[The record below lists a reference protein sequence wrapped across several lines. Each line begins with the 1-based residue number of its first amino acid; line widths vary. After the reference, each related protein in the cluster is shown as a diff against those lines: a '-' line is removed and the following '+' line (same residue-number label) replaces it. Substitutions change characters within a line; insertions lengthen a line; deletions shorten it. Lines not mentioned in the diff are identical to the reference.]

1 MNMTMMKTT
10 IRTLALVL
18 CTGLLG
24 GGLAA
29 AQPPTEPPA
38 RGRPGNPAGLSPV
51 EVLNMLDAYA
61 LVQAE
66 SALELRDGQY
76 GEFVTRLKRLQDTRR
91 RNQQDRNRQI
101 QELRRM
107 TQPRGAA
114 GPPQQPQAKRDDD
127 SVIAERLKA
136 LKEHDVRAATELS
149 RAYDA
154 LDEVLDVRQQAR
166 FRAFEENLERR
177 KIDLLMRARRG
188 AAGRQGQ

>member
-1 MNMTMMKTT
+1 
-10 IRTLALVL
+10 
-18 CTGLLG
+18 
-24 GGLAA
+24 
-29 AQPPTEPPA
+29 
-38 RGRPGNPAGLSPV
+38 
-51 EVLNMLDAYA
+51 MLDAYA

-66 SALELRDGQY
+66 TALELRDGQY
-76 GEFVTRLKRLQDTRR
+76 GEFVTRLKRLQETRR

-101 QELRRM
+101 QDLRRM

-114 GPPQQPQAKRDDD
+114 GPPQQPPAKREDD

-136 LKEHDVRAATELS
+136 LKEHDARAAAELS

-154 LDEVLDVRQQAR
+154 LDEILDVRQQAR

>member
-1 MNMTMMKTT
+1 MKKTFDT
-10 IRTLALVL
+10 VRKMLRTVGFVL
-18 CTGLLG
+18 CAGLLG

-29 AQPPTEPPA
+29 AQPPVEPPA

-66 SALELRDGQY
+66 TALELRDGQY
-76 GEFVTRLKRLQDTRR
+76 GEFVTRLKRLHETRR
-91 RNQQDRNRQI
+91 RNQQARNRQI

-107 TQPRGAA
+107 TL
-114 GPPQQPQAKRDDD
+114 PPARSQQPQAKPVDD
-127 SVIAERLKA
+127 SVIAERLKT
-136 LKEHDVRAATELS
+136 LKDHDTRAAAELN
-149 RAYDA
+149 RAYEA

-177 KIDLLMRARRG
+177 KIDLLMRERRG

>member
-1 MNMTMMKTT
+1 MTKI
-10 IRTLALVL
+10 IRPVALALFAVVL
-18 CTGLLG
+18 T
-24 GGLAA
+24 GGLAL
-29 AQPPTEPPA
+29 AQTPAQQPA

-66 SALELRDGQY
+66 SALELKESQY
-76 GEFVTRLKRLQDTRR
+76 GEFVTRLKKLQDTRR
-91 RNQQDRNRQI
+91 RNQQARNRQV
-101 QELRRM
+101 QELRRL
-107 TQPRGAA
+107 T
-114 GPPQQPQAKRDDD
+114 QPQAKAQDD

-136 LKEHDVRAATELS
+136 LKEHDVRAAAELG

>member
-1 MNMTMMKTT
+1 MTNI
-10 IRTLALVL
+10 IRLLALAGCL
-18 CTGLLG
+18 GLLSAG
-24 GGLAA
+24 PAA
-29 AQPPTEPPA
+29 AQQADPPV
-38 RGRPGNPAGLSPV
+38 RGRAGNAAGLSPV

-66 SALELRDGQY
+66 GALELKESQY
-76 GEFVTRLKRLQDTRR
+76 GEFVTRLKRMQETRR
-91 RNQQDRNRQI
+91 RNQQARNRQV

-107 TQPRGAA
+107 TQP
-114 GPPQQPQAKRDDD
+114 QAKPQDDA
-127 SVIAERLKA
+127 VIAERLKA
-136 LKEHDVRAATELS
+136 LKEHDAKAAAELT

-166 FRAFEENLERR
+166 FRAFEDNLERR